1 MPTYG
6 YRCEKNGH
14 EFEVVQG
21 INDEPLTRCQVCGSK
36 VRRIFYPVGIVFKGP
51 GFYKTDSRSGSAI
64 TGGDSD
70 SKGSSTD
77 KAGGDKSTSDKSSGD
92 STAKAGAAKKAEL
105 KKTKGDSKAG
115 KSA

>member
-21 INDEPLTRCQVCGSK
+21 ITDPPLTRCKICGSK

-51 GFYKTDSRSGSAI
+51 GFYKTDSRTGPPASAP
-64 TGGDSD
+64 TAA
-70 SKGSSTD
+70 T
-77 KAGGDKSTSDKSSGD
+77 AEGGDKERGGKESAKEPSTKEGTDRPV
-92 STAKAGAAKKAEL
+92 TAKKAESR
-105 KKTKGDSKAG
+105 KKGETQAK

>member
-14 EFEVVQG
+14 EFEVFQS
-21 INDEPLTRCQVCGSK
+21 ISDPPLKRCRVCGSK

-51 GFYKTDSRSGSAI
+51 GFYKTDSRSS
-64 TGGDSD
+64 S
-70 SKGSSTD
+70 GSSIASGDTGKTD
-77 KAGGDKSTSDKSSGD
+77 AGKSDKETTEKPATVSKADSNKSKSSSGD
-92 STAKAGAAKKAEL
+92 S
-105 KKTKGDSKAG
+105 KTR